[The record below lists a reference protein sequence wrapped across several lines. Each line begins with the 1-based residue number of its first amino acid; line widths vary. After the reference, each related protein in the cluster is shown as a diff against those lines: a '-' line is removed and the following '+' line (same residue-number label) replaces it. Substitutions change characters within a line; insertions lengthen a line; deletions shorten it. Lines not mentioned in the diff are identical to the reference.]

1 MDLVKS
7 LIIAAS
13 GMRAQG
19 ERIRVVAENLANSN
33 SLGLNPDE
41 DPYRRK
47 TISFKNSLDRELG
60 VNLVEVARIQPDKSG
75 FGTKFDPSHPAAN
88 EDGYVKT
95 PNVNSLVEA
104 MDIKE
109 AQRSYE
115 ANLAVIENARAMLMR
130 TVELLRN

>member
-13 GMRAQG
+13 GMRAQS

-33 SLGLNPDE
+33 SLGLNPNE

-60 VNLVEVARIQPDKSG
+60 VNLVEVSKIQPDKSG
-75 FGTKFDPSHPAAN
+75 FGTKFDPAHPAAN

-95 PNVNSLVEA
+95 PNVNSLVEV